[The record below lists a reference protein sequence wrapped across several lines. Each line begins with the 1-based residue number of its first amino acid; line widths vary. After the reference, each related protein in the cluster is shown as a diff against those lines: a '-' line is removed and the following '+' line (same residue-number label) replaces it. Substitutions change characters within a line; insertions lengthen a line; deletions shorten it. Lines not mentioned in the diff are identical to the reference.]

1 MVIWHNGINGEVLK
15 MKKTTIYL
23 EDQELEMLKQKAY
36 ILNISIAEIIRRS
49 IKALCTPTSDEEKA
63 LKLLAKIRGNANESI
78 TDKEVLKLQREVRNE
93 KKTKSRG

>member
-1 MVIWHNGINGEVLK
+1 MVIWHNGTYGEVPK